1 MPSPVRRSKA
11 SAEMGAPYC
20 RLAQRDVSG
29 WGNMAGAQIR
39 STPSSHAVARVPPL
53 LEKVQHVTGASCPC
67 RPYGTGLRPCSD
79 LQIST
84 RAHSFVEASS
94 LNVDWMFH

>member
-1 MPSPVRRSKA
+1 
-11 SAEMGAPYC
+11 MGASHC

-29 WGNMAGAQIR
+29 CGNMAGAQIR

-53 LEKVQHVTGASCPC
+53 LEKLQHVTGASCPC
-67 RPYGTGLRPCSD
+67 EAYGTGLRPFSD

-84 RAHSFVEASS
+84 RAYSDKNKAMS
-94 LNVDWMFH
+94 LNVDWIFNLRSSFR